1 MALSSINHDITPH
14 IGERYDTDKKKLHY
28 FPSIFFSS
36 LYDYLFLLVFLF
48 TPFAVAPRAH
58 LHTISSDSENQSARN
73 FQFSTLHLPF
83 IGFFTS
89 CCLMHIWAST
99 IFYGSR
105 DASNLVVF
113 RDIHYYSVILILVER
128 LGSLINPQWS
138 LPSCCTLTNPKTPFE
153 IGLEMKI
160 GAEMDQNRPTVRTA
174 TV

>member
-1 MALSSINHDITPH
+1 MILI
-14 IGERYDTDKKKLHY
+14 KKNY
-28 FPSIFFSS
+28 TIFPRFFSLLCMIIFS
-36 LYDYLFLLVFLF
+36 CWSSCSHRLLLHHERTCTLFPVIVKTSQREIFNFPLCIF
-48 TPFAVAPRAH
+48 H
-58 LHTISSDSENQSARN
+58 SSA
-73 FQFSTLHLPF
+73 
-83 IGFFTS
+83 FFMS

-105 DASNLVVF
+105 DAPNLVIF

-128 LGSLINPQWS
+128 LGSLINPQRS

-160 GAEMDQNRPTVRTA
+160 GAEMDQNRPTDRTA